1 MNPHTA
7 LYSVEELRRLE
18 ALAAPPSGASLMER
32 AGRASADF
40 ALRLTAHD
48 DARPILIACGPGN
61 NGGDGFVLARL
72 LREAGRQVVVV
83 FHGDVARLSEDA
95 RAAYSAWWQA
105 GGREVATL
113 PTMPAEG
120 WALAVDALFGI
131 GLTRD
136 IAEPWANWIARM
148 NALPCPRLALDIPS
162 GLFADTGVAGAT
174 TFRATHTLTFLTHK
188 PGCHTADGP
197 DYCGQLQLAT
207 LDVDAPALLPAG
219 AHLICR
225 GRLASALPARRAN
238 SHKGNYG
245 TVAVLGGAH
254 GMLGALWLAAR
265 AALLLG
271 SGRVLAA
278 PLDASA
284 PAIDPLYPEIMTRAP
299 DTLPDIASVLAIGP
313 GLGQSEE
320 AVNLLTRL
328 LSLEQPLPLVLDADA
343 LNLIAADAS
352 LVLCLA
358 ARGAIHRGHCL
369 ITPHPAEAARL
380 LECDTAAV
388 QRDRIGAARKLAQ
401 KFRAYVL
408 LKGCGSILAHPDGR
422 WQINTSG
429 NAALATAGSGDVLTG
444 MIAALLAQ
452 GVPPEEALAL
462 AAHLHG
468 LAAEALCQQDDGP
481 VGLNAGALARAA
493 RRILNRWIGDAKNA
507 AQA

>member
-7 LYSVEELRRLE
+7 LYTVEELRHLE
-18 ALAAPPSGASLMER
+18 ERAAPLSGASLMER
-32 AGRASADF
+32 AGRAAADF

-136 IAEPWANWIARM
+136 IAEPWANWIARL

-162 GLFADTGVAGAT
+162 GLFADTGVAGST

-197 DYCGQLQLAT
+197 DCCGQLQLAT

-238 SHKGNYG
+238 SHKGDYG

-278 PLDASA
+278 PLDANA
-284 PAIDPLYPEIMTRAP
+284 PAIDFATLTADPVQIFVPTITTTEEGTTFYKAVLYNADRTNFVEI
-299 DTLPDIASVLAIGP
+299 DTDIEGRVA
-313 GLGQSEE
+313 
-320 AVNLLTRL
+320 
-328 LSLEQPLPLVLDADA
+328 
-343 LNLIAADAS
+343 AAD
-352 LVLCLA
+352 LK
-358 ARGAIHRGHCL
+358 
-369 ITPHPAEAARL
+369 
-380 LECDTAAV
+380 AAV
-388 QRDRIGAARKLAQ
+388 DKLYGKQ
-401 KFRAYVL
+401 PVKRELPV
-408 LKGCGSILAHPDGR
+408 
-422 WQINTSG
+422 
-429 NAALATAGSGDVLTG
+429 DVTG
-444 MIAALLAQ
+444 YT
-452 GVPPEEALAL
+452 
-462 AAHLHG
+462 
-468 LAAEALCQQDDGP
+468 
-481 VGLNAGALARAA
+481 
-493 RRILNRWIGDAKNA
+493 
-507 AQA
+507 

>member
-7 LYSVEELRRLE
+7 LYTVEELRRLE
-18 ALAAPPSGASLMER
+18 SLAAPACGAPLMER
-32 AGRASADF
+32 AGRAAAEF

-48 DARPILIACGPGN
+48 AARPILIACGPGN
-61 NGGDGFVLARL
+61 NGGDGFVMARL
-72 LREAGRQVVVV
+72 LREAGRQVTLA
-83 FHGDVARLSEDA
+83 FHGDVTRLSEDA

-113 PTMPAEG
+113 PAMPAEG

-136 IAEPWANWIARM
+136 IAEPWADWIARM

-162 GLFADTGVAGAT
+162 GLFADTGCAGAT

-197 DYCGQLQLAT
+197 DCCGQLQLAT
-207 LDVDAPALLPAG
+207 LDVDAPTLLPAG

-225 GRLASALPARRAN
+225 GRLGRALPARRAN
-238 SHKGNYG
+238 SHKGDYG
-245 TVAVLGGAH
+245 TVALAGGAR
-254 GMLGALWLAAR
+254 GMVGALWLAAR
-265 AALLLG
+265 AALMLG

-278 PLDASA
+278 ALGNDA
-284 PAIDPLYPEIMTRAP
+284 PPVDPNYPEIMTRAP
-299 DTLPDIASVLAIGP
+299 DALPDIATVLAIGP

-358 ARGAIHRGHCL
+358 ARGAIHRGPCL
-369 ITPHPAEAARL
+369 LTPHPAEAARL

-408 LKGCGSILAHPDGR
+408 LKGCGSVLAHPDGR
-422 WQINTSG
+422 WQLNTSG

-452 GVPPEEALAL
+452 GIAPEDALAL

-481 VGLNAGALARAA
+481 VGLNAGALAQAA
-493 RRILNRWIGDAKNA
+493 RRILNRWLREAQNA